1 MASAKT
7 KELMRH
13 NTVQE
18 PEPIKHVSP
27 PAELANRFAADAGK
41 GLSTDQAD
49 NMVPL
54 IYVLQSNSPQAKKG
68 DPNRIDGAEAG
79 DFWLRN
85 ATVIKG
91 EEGLLFQNCY
101 FDKDFV
107 EWQPDR
113 GGFVGRHR
121 DMPADAVKE
130 VDPSNENKITWVRS
144 NGNEVVETRYHVG
157 RILNCDPPLAYIL
170 PFASTGHSVS
180 RSWMFMMN
188 SKQFEGSK
196 VPAFARSYRLKTKVK
211 TKGPHS
217 WFMVTVEDGDWVSTE
232 DYAAGEALYNAFNTG
247 AKVAEAPAAAEPEAV
262 ERDKIPF

>member
-1 MASAKT
+1 MASAKV
-7 KELMRH
+7 KER
-13 NTVQE
+13 QE
-18 PEPIKHVSP
+18 VAPIKHVGP

-85 ATVIKG
+85 AAEPIIKG
-91 EEGLLFQNCY
+91 EEGLLFQHCY

-107 EWQPDR
+107 EWQPNR
-113 GGFVGRHR
+113 GGFVARHR
-121 DMPADAVKE
+121 DMPDDAVKE

-170 PFASTGHSVS
+170 PFTSTGHSVS

-188 SKQFEGSK
+188 SKQFQGSK

-211 TKGPHS
+211 TKGQHS
-217 WFMVTVEDGDWVSTE
+217 WFMVTVEDEDWVSIE

-247 AKVAEAPAAAEPEAV
+247 AKVAEAPAAAEPGAV
-262 ERDKIPF
+262 ERDEVPF